1 MIFCL
6 CRSSNGEQ
14 SPPCHTVGRTDCPR
28 RGGKLPPSPFAGGGG
43 LRHGKIKGSS
53 SQLWQI
59 CISLHAS
66 LFFFFN
72 PSPPRI
78 LYWMSPLACRGGPH
92 PGGPPSCQGNGDT
105 RCTGDH
111 CSFPLCQ
118 RHSLE
123 PSGED
128 ELRAQASALPAP
140 SLPGAGG
147 QAGFLERWDLGK
159 LGGGISQPAQEQKPP
174 AASKGLPAPRR
185 TPPERVPRRRRAQR
199 PPLLFVHLFQWIS
212 CSWVF

>member
-1 MIFCL
+1 MPH
-6 CRSSNGEQ
+6 R
-14 SPPCHTVGRTDCPR
+14 RTD
-28 RGGKLPPSPFAGGGG
+28 GLPEEGRKAPTIPVCRGGG

>member
-1 MIFCL
+1 MPH
-6 CRSSNGEQ
+6 R
-14 SPPCHTVGRTDCPR
+14 RTD
-28 RGGKLPPSPFAGGGG
+28 GLPEEGRKAPTIPVCGGGG

>member
-1 MIFCL
+1 MGS
-6 CRSSNGEQ
+6 RAPHATPSD
-14 SPPCHTVGRTDCPR
+14 GRTA
-28 RGGKLPPSPFAGGGG
+28 RGGEESSHHPRLQGGGG